1 MPPSAARCTVQ
12 TESGQPEAGE
22 GEAYAQ
28 RAKSGMSEKIAAT
41 NRKARHEYHIEET
54 IEAGI
59 ELKGT
64 EVKSIRRG
72 SVSLQDGFAVIR
84 NGEAFLM
91 NVYIAPYQEGN
102 RYNPDPLRKR
112 KLLLKKQEI
121 FRLQSKVKEKGY
133 TLIPLKIYFKN
144 GWAKVE
150 LALAKGLAKYDK
162 REKIKKREEERELRR
177 ALKGA

>member
-1 MPPSAARCTVQ
+1 
-12 TESGQPEAGE
+12 
-22 GEAYAQ
+22 
-28 RAKSGMSEKIAAT
+28 MSQKIVAT
-41 NRKARHEYHIEET
+41 NRKARHEYQIEET
-54 IEAGI
+54 IEVGI
-59 ELKGT
+59 ALKGT

-72 SVSLQDGFAVIR
+72 SASLQDGFALIR

-121 FRLQSKVKEKGY
+121 YRLQSKVKEQGY
-133 TLIPLKIYFKN
+133 TLVPLRIYFKN

-162 REKIKKREEERELRR
+162 REKIKRKEQDRELRR
-177 ALKGA
+177 VLKKSYH

>member
-1 MPPSAARCTVQ
+1 MRDEV
-12 TESGQPEAGE
+12 
-22 GEAYAQ
+22 
-28 RAKSGMSEKIAAT
+28 AAT

-59 ELKGT
+59 DLKGT

-72 SVSLQDGFAVIR
+72 SVSLQDGFALVR
-84 NGEAFLM
+84 DGEVFLM

-121 FRLQSKVKEKGY
+121 FRLQSKVKERGY
-133 TLIPLKIYFKN
+133 TLIPLKIYFRN
-144 GWAKVE
+144 SWAKVE
-150 LALAKGLAKYDK
+150 LALAKGLTKYDK
-162 REKIKKREEERELRR
+162 RERIKKKEAERELRR
-177 ALKGA
+177 VLKGSGD

>member
-1 MPPSAARCTVQ
+1 
-12 TESGQPEAGE
+12 
-22 GEAYAQ
+22 
-28 RAKSGMSEKIAAT
+28 MSEKVAAT
-41 NRKARHEYHIEET
+41 NRKARHEYQIEET

-72 SVSLQDGFAVIR
+72 SVSLQDGFALVR
-84 NGEAFLM
+84 NGEVFLM

-121 FRLQSKVKEKGY
+121 YRLQSKVREKGY
-133 TLIPLKIYFKN
+133 TLIPLKVYFKN
-144 GWAKVE
+144 GFAKVE

-162 REKIKKREEERELRR
+162 REKIKKKEADREMRR
-177 ALKGA
+177 LLKGSHG

>member
-1 MPPSAARCTVQ
+1 
-12 TESGQPEAGE
+12 
-22 GEAYAQ
+22 
-28 RAKSGMSEKIAAT
+28 MSTQVAAT
-41 NRKARHEYHIEET
+41 NRKARHEYRIEET

-72 SVSLQDGFAVIR
+72 SVSLQDGFALVR
-84 NGEAFLM
+84 NGEVFLM

-121 FRLQSKVKEKGY
+121 YRLQSKVKEKGY
-133 TLIPLKIYFKN
+133 TLIPLKVYFKN
-144 GWAKVE
+144 GFAKLE

-162 REKIKKREEERELRR
+162 REKIKKKEADREMRR
-177 ALKGA
+177 LLKGSHG

>member
-1 MPPSAARCTVQ
+1 VPPQAARRTVQ
-12 TESGQPEAGE
+12 
-22 GEAYAQ
+22 
-28 RAKSGMSEKIAAT
+28 AKPGMSEKIAAT

>member
-1 MPPSAARCTVQ
+1 
-12 TESGQPEAGE
+12 
-22 GEAYAQ
+22 
-28 RAKSGMSEKIAAT
+28 MSTQVAAT
-41 NRKARHEYHIEET
+41 NRKARHEYRIEET

-72 SVSLQDGFAVIR
+72 SVSLQDGFALVR
-84 NGEAFLM
+84 NGEVFLM

-121 FRLQSKVKEKGY
+121 YRLQSKVKEKGY
-133 TLIPLKIYFKN
+133 TLIPLKVYFKN
-144 GWAKVE
+144 GFAKIE

-162 REKIKKREEERELRR
+162 REKIKKKEADREMRR
-177 ALKGA
+177 LLKGSHG

>member
-1 MPPSAARCTVQ
+1 
-12 TESGQPEAGE
+12 
-22 GEAYAQ
+22 
-28 RAKSGMSEKIAAT
+28 MSEKAVAT
-41 NRKARHEYHIEET
+41 NRKARHDYRIEET

-72 SVSLQDGFAVIR
+72 SVSLQDGFALVR
-84 NGEAFLM
+84 AGEVFLM

-121 FRLQSKVKEKGY
+121 YRLQSKVKEKGY
-133 TLIPLKIYFKN
+133 TLIPLRIYFKN
-144 GWAKVE
+144 GFAKVE

-162 REKIKKREEERELRR
+162 REKIKKKELDREMRR
-177 ALKGA
+177 AVKGS

>member
-1 MPPSAARCTVQ
+1 
-12 TESGQPEAGE
+12 
-22 GEAYAQ
+22 
-28 RAKSGMSEKIAAT
+28 MSEKIAAT

-91 NVYIAPYQEGN
+91 NVYIAPT
-102 RYNPDPLRKR
+102 KR
-112 KLLLKKQEI
+112 ATATTPI
-121 FRLQSKVKEKGY
+121 RCASANCSSKSKRSFDY
-133 TLIPLKIYFKN
+133 R
-144 GWAKVE
+144 AK
-150 LALAKGLAKYDK
+150 
-162 REKIKKREEERELRR
+162 
-177 ALKGA
+177 

>member
-1 MPPSAARCTVQ
+1 
-12 TESGQPEAGE
+12 
-22 GEAYAQ
+22 
-28 RAKSGMSEKIAAT
+28 MSERVAAT

-59 ELKGT
+59 ALTGT
-64 EVKSIRRG
+64 EVKSVRRG
-72 SVSLQDGFAVIR
+72 SVSLQDGFALVR
-84 NGEAFLM
+84 NGEVFLI

-121 FRLQSKVKEKGY
+121 YRLQSKVKEKGY
-133 TLIPLKIYFKN
+133 TLVPLRIYFKN

-150 LALAKGLAKYDK
+150 LALARGLAKYDK
-162 REKIKKREEERELRR
+162 REKIKKKETDRELRR
-177 ALKGA
+177 ALKTK